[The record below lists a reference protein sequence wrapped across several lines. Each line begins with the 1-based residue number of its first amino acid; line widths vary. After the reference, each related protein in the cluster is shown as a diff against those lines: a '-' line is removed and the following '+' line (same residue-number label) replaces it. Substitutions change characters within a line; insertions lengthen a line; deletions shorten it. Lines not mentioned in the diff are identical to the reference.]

1 MGESGMPLDDSTL
14 VSSAAWVV
22 FAVRIASKSVAAI
35 AKRLSSLAL
44 MADLLIGVYS
54 RPYVRPYRI

>member
-1 MGESGMPLDDSTL
+1 MGESGMLPDVSTL
-14 VSSAAWVV
+14 VSPAARVV

-35 AKRLSSLAL
+35 AKYLSSVAL
-44 MADLLIGVYS
+44 MAGLLIGVYS